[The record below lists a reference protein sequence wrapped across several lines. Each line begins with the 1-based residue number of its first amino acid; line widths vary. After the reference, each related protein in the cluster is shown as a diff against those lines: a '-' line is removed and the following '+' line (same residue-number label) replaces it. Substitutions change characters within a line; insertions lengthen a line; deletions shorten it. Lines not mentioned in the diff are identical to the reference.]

1 MVLQVGRRFT
11 MLAFVLFSVA
21 ASIVPHAAAA
31 QRSLP
36 ATGETIDVSLV
47 NVDVF
52 VTDRQGRRVTGL
64 TKDDFE
70 LVENGRVQPIT
81 NFSEFASD
89 LSDERMTVNG
99 APDAAPAA
107 KNAAAAAP
115 ERRTI
120 VVFVERFMLP
130 KFHTAPV
137 FEALRSALHRAVR
150 PGDAAT
156 VIFWDG
162 DSSFTLQDFTD
173 DLAGL
178 DAALIE
184 IEEQSTGVQGSID
197 SLLREEAF
205 AKAFYDSL
213 PPEKVGMRSDL
224 NPSHLEEL
232 SNAQLAL
239 FRYKRKSQELQ
250 AIIRSISGV
259 EGRKVMLLATSDFGL
274 YAGARGFRNG
284 RVPAK
289 ATHLKTDLYREELT
303 RTANQNNVTI
313 YPVYPIGLEST
324 HTATAMDS
332 RANIYEI
339 DRQQDAERTSRDNE
353 VLLNQTAALDE
364 LADDTGGI
372 LAWGSK
378 DIASMLPRMV
388 EDLNSYYSLAYRTP
402 ATGTTKSRDIRVRT
416 KNHDYVVRSRREYVE
431 KTDVTRM
438 EDRVIANLYHPAEEG
453 TIPFEVEL
461 GRIEKTSRTRWSVPL
476 RIEVPAS
483 ALLTVDGTPAA
494 SGSFSVFLATGGVIG
509 MMSDV
514 QKRTQPF
521 SAATLPKGK
530 THFTYE
536 FTLSFNGATTEVS
549 IGVLD
554 DVSKEYGIR
563 TVELPLFGAEEE
575 LPQAE

>member
-1 MVLQVGRRFT
+1 MSVRFAGFTFLLVATVLT
-11 MLAFVLFSVA
+11 SV
-21 ASIVPHAAAA
+21 PPAAA
-31 QRSLP
+31 QRAIP
-36 ATGETIDVSLV
+36 AAGETIDVSLV

-52 VTDRQGRRVTGL
+52 VTDGKGRRITGL

-70 LVENGRVQPIT
+70 IVENGRVQPIT
-81 NFSEFASD
+81 NFSEYSSD
-89 LSDERMTVNG
+89 LSNERMT
-99 APDAAPAA
+99 ADTAPAVA
-107 KNAAAAAP
+107 PGARRAVAAAP
-115 ERRTI
+115 EPRTI

-137 FEALRSALHRAVR
+137 FEALRNTLHRTVR

-162 DSSFTLQDFTD
+162 DSAFTLQDFTD

-184 IEEQSTGVQGSID
+184 IEQQSTGVQGSID

-213 PPEKVGMRSDL
+213 PPEKVGMRTDL
-224 NPSHLEEL
+224 NPSHLEDL
-232 SNAQLAL
+232 SNAELAL
-239 FRYKRKSQELQ
+239 FRYKRKSRELQ

-274 YAGARGFRNG
+274 YAGARAFKNG

-289 ATHLKTDLYREELT
+289 ATHLKTDVYREELA

-324 HTATAMDS
+324 HTATAMES
-332 RANIYEI
+332 RANIYAI
-339 DRQQDAERTSRDNE
+339 DRQQDAERASRDNE

-364 LADDTGGI
+364 LADDTGGL

-378 DIASMLPRMV
+378 DIASMLPRVV

-402 ATGTTKSRDIRVRT
+402 TTGTTKSRDIRVRT
-416 KNHDYVVRSRREYVE
+416 KNRDYVVRARREYVE

-438 EDRVIANLYHPAEEG
+438 EDRVIANLYHPADGG
-453 TIPFEVEL
+453 TIPFAVEL
-461 GRIEKTSRTRWSVPL
+461 GKIEKTSRTRWSVPL
-476 RIEVPAS
+476 RIEVPAD
-483 ALLTVDGTPAA
+483 ALMTVDGKQGN
-494 SGSFSVFLATGGVIG
+494 GSFSVFLATGGVIG
-509 MMSDV
+509 MMSDI

-521 SAATLPKGK
+521 SVAALPKGQ

-549 IGVLD
+549 IGVFD
-554 DVSKEYGIR
+554 DVSKEYGVR
-563 TVELPLFGAEEE
+563 TVELPLFGTEDET
-575 LPQAE
+575 PQAE